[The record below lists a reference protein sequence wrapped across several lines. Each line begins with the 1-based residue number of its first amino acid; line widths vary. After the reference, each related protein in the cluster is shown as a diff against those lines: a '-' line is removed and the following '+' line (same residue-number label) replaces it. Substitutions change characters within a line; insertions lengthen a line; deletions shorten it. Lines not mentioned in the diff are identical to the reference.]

1 MKKIPFL
8 FNGLIALLVLGASS
22 VLADPAVV
30 EQALAKAL
38 PELKPDSIKEA
49 PMPGLYEV
57 TAGPNVF
64 YVSQD
69 GRFLLQ
75 GKLLDLQAREDLTEP
90 RVAAARLSAIGKIG
104 HDNMIIFAP
113 KGPKYTVSV
122 FTDIDCGYCRKLHS
136 QIEDYK
142 KEGIAVHYLFFPRA
156 GEGSESY
163 KKAVSVWCAK
173 DRNAALTKAKKGETV
188 EDKQCENPVDKQMAL
203 ARALGANG
211 TPMIVTDGGEILPGY
226 VPPKQLAELL
236 AAEKARPR
244 P

>member
-1 MKKIPFL
+1 MKNLLSFSR
-8 FNGLIALLVLGASS
+8 GLLLLTLVAPPLH
-22 VLADPAVV
+22 ADPKVV
-30 EQALAKAL
+30 EEALSKAL

-57 TAGPNVF
+57 TVGPNVF

-69 GRFLLQ
+69 GKFILQ
-75 GKLLDLQAREDLTEP
+75 GKLIDMAARADLTEA
-90 RVAAARLSAIGKIG
+90 RVAAARQASLGKIG
-104 HDNMIIFAP
+104 HDNMIVFAP
-113 KGPKYTVSV
+113 KDPKYTVSV

-173 DRNAALTKAKKGETV
+173 DRNAALTKAKKGEAV
-188 EDKQCENPVDKQMAL
+188 EAKQCDSPVDAHMAL

-211 TPMIVTDGGEILPGY
+211 TPMIVTEGGEILPGY
-226 VPPKQLAELL
+226 VPPKQLADYL
-236 AAEKARPR
+236 AQEKAHPR

>member
-1 MKKIPFL
+1 MKKPP
-8 FNGLIALLVLGASS
+8 LIFRCLLLLALAASN
-22 VLADPAVV
+22 VYADPKVV
-30 EQALAKAL
+30 EEALAKAL
-38 PELKPDSIKEA
+38 PELKPDSVQEA

-57 TAGPNVF
+57 TVGPNVF
-64 YVSQD
+64 YVSRD
-69 GRFLLQ
+69 GKYLLQ
-75 GKLLDLQAREDLTEP
+75 GKLIDLAARADLTEA
-90 RVAAARLSAIGKIG
+90 RVAAARLASIGKIG
-104 HDNMIIFAP
+104 HDNMIVFAP
-113 KGPKYTVSV
+113 KEPKYTVSV

-136 QIEDYK
+136 QIEDYR

-173 DRNAALTKAKKGETV
+173 DRNTALTRAKKGEAI
-188 EDKQCENPVDKQMAL
+188 EDKQCDSPVDKHMAL

-236 AAEKARPR
+236 AQEKARPR